1 MVQAEGNRA
10 GAEEAIGGSGRCDC
24 GTPPRGAWK
33 RRRGLGET
41 PQGPPGNAAGTCD
54 LSGRQLPMAGP
65 LITLQGRQSKPRRVA
80 AGIHPAPVMPP
91 GGSFEDSQWQ
101 MAVHITTILALNFN
115 PPRQNN
121 LLPSLPDT
129 HLRGHRRRENMAD
142 NGGPKLQKKAES
154 LPPSTSAKDT
164 PAKPPRLPRKLH
176 PEVIA
181 AQIKDILSALL
192 VFRFINALCVRTFF
206 QPDEYFQALEP
217 AWSIAFG
224 RESGAWLTWVN
235 KYSLPFFASVRGLL
249 T

>member
-54 LSGRQLPMAGP
+54 LSGGQLPMAGP

-129 HLRGHRRRENMAD
+129 HLRGHRRRGKHGRQREPQT
-142 NGGPKLQKKAES
+142 PKESRVSAPIDKCKRHSSQTTTTPPKA
-154 LPPSTSAKDT
+154 T
-164 PAKPPRLPRKLH
+164 PRSHCRSDQRHLECIACIPLH
-176 PEVIA
+176 QCPLRA
-181 AQIKDILSALL
+181 HL
-192 VFRFINALCVRTFF
+192 F
-206 QPDEYFQALEP
+206 P
-217 AWSIAFG
+217 A
-224 RESGAWLTWVN
+224 R
-235 KYSLPFFASVRGLL
+235 
-249 T
+249 

>member
-54 LSGRQLPMAGP
+54 LSGGQLPMAGP

-101 MAVHITTILALNFN
+101 MAVHITTILALNFS

-129 HLRGHRRRENMAD
+129 HLRGHRRR
-142 NGGPKLQKKAES
+142 GKHGRQRGPQTPKESRVSAPIDKCKRHSSQTTTTPPKA
-154 LPPSTSAKDT
+154 T
-164 PAKPPRLPRKLH
+164 PRSHCRSDQRHLECIACIPLH
-176 PEVIA
+176 QCPLRA
-181 AQIKDILSALL
+181 HL
-192 VFRFINALCVRTFF
+192 F
-206 QPDEYFQALEP
+206 P
-217 AWSIAFG
+217 A
-224 RESGAWLTWVN
+224 R
-235 KYSLPFFASVRGLL
+235 
-249 T
+249 